1 MDYIAVLSFEH
12 LDNGMFLNAFSKAL
26 SRKEKRG
33 IILHEDSE
41 YTDRLIQTGMM
52 REDARIR
59 AVKDL
64 NHRLVALFADQGI
77 STIGLNGYQKKLI
90 KLHDSS
96 ITVDVDQ
103 FRQFPDHP
111 VLLISNLIYHQ
122 KSGKPFFAPLPDLVT
137 ALNQS
142 LSINQ
147 TFLFSTDDQS
157 SVLKGDFPKQV
168 NPEQIQDSGLKKHI
182 PESFLRRNEEFI
194 LTSAELF

>member
-1 MDYIAVLSFEH
+1 MDYIAVLTHEH

-26 SRKEKRG
+26 ARKKKRG
-33 IILHEDSE
+33 IVLHEDSE

-90 KLHDSS
+90 THHDST
-96 ITVDVDQ
+96 ITVDENQ
-103 FRQFPDHP
+103 FRQFPGHP
-111 VLLISNLIYHQ
+111 VLLISNLVYQQ
-122 KSGKPFFAPLPDLVT
+122 KTGKPFFAPLPDLVSS
-137 ALNQS
+137 LKHS
-142 LSINQ
+142 LSIDQ
-147 TFLFSTDDQS
+147 TFLFSTDELS
-157 SVLKGDFPKQV
+157 SVIKGEFPKQV
-168 NPEQIQDSGLKKHI
+168 TPGSLQDSVLVKHI
-182 PESFLRRNEEFI
+182 PESFLSRNEEYT